1 MNAKKIFRTVF
12 TFLICTAIFF
22 SSAFLYLKSELKKN
36 KAADRKTE
44 SEPYYTVPTNS
55 GMLFKLP
62 SGGGCLVYLD
72 FENLCIKSV
81 FTENSNI
88 LRWGE
93 FTVDYTVNADYPF
106 IAGIIDRVGGICLES
121 GGKQLRYTGAL
132 AVELLSETADT
143 SDLERKILSG
153 IFEAISKNGFSK
165 DDFVYII
172 ENGNTDL
179 LVPDCFYWQEYMKEM
194 AGSAEVN

>member
-81 FTENSNI
+81 FTEKAI
-88 LRWGE
+88 
-93 FTVDYTVNADYPF
+93 TP
-106 IAGIIDRVGGICLES
+106 LE
-121 GGKQLRYTGAL
+121 
-132 AVELLSETADT
+132 
-143 SDLERKILSG
+143 KI
-153 IFEAISKNGFSK
+153 
-165 DDFVYII
+165 
-172 ENGNTDL
+172 
-179 LVPDCFYWQEYMKEM
+179 PQ
-194 AGSAEVN
+194 